1 MTKKEVTMRGRE
13 EIVKDE
19 TEVFGEG
26 MFYDLRWS

>member
-19 TEVFGEG
+19 MEVFGDG
-26 MFYDLRWS
+26 MFYDL